1 MDLIQCHCFTSQ
13 LYGNRCPKPNLRPA
27 LLPPLTYDYIPL
39 LWFAFPHPH
48 PRDAR
53 VLPEPVR
60 LLAHPQRLRG
70 GEAQLLGHSRGR
82 LVRIACVFGGL
93 QRGGDGRRWR
103 RRSRALMRGLL
114 LLLMLLGGTATT
126 LAPRHGHGDGRGGHA
141 SEGAAHVLTRL
152 LPTDRGEC
160 REARPPFQR
169 NKQREPLQWIPS
181 LLA

>member
-1 MDLIQCHCFTSQ
+1 
-13 LYGNRCPKPNLRPA
+13 
-27 LLPPLTYDYIPL
+27 
-39 LWFAFPHPH
+39 
-48 PRDAR
+48 
-53 VLPEPVR
+53 
-60 LLAHPQRLRG
+60 
-70 GEAQLLGHSRGR
+70 
-82 LVRIACVFGGL
+82 
-93 QRGGDGRRWR
+93 
-103 RRSRALMRGLL
+103 MRGLL